1 MEELKNNENTNL
13 GTVKI
18 SDEVV
23 SVIAG
28 IAASEIKGIYEGTQ
42 NATGNISKVFGN
54 KKNASKYVKVE
65 VKDNKAILE
74 ITVSV
79 LYGIKIQEVL
89 HEVQENV
96 KNTVEAF
103 TGLQVAAVNVYVQNI
118 VLPKGSEENIKE

>member
-1 MEELKNNENTNL
+1 MEELKNNETNNM

-28 IAASEIKGIYEGTQ
+28 IAASEIKGVFEGTQ
-42 NATGNISKVFGN
+42 AAAGNLTKVFGN
-54 KKNASKYVKVE
+54 KKNTAKYVRVDVE
-65 VKDNKAILE
+65 NNKAIIE

-96 KNTVEAF
+96 KNTVEAL
-103 TGLQVAAVNVYVQNI
+103 TGLEVAAVNVYVQNI
-118 VLPKGSEENIKE
+118 VVPKNQEEKVNE